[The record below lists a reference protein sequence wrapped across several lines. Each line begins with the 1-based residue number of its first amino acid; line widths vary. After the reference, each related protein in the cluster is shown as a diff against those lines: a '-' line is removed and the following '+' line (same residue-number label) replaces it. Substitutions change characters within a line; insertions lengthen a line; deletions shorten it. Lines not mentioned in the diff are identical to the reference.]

1 MSLSVVG
8 VSKGMLPVGYCHSIN
23 IVVAATYSGP
33 PHVIVCGWGMS
44 LSVVGVSKGMLP
56 VGYCH
61 SINIVVAATY
71 SGPPHV
77 IVCGWGKQGHAPCR
91 ILPLHQYC
99 SSGYILGTATCHCLW
114 LG

>member
-8 VSKGMLPVGYCHSIN
+8 VSKGMLPVRYCHSIN
-23 IVVAATYSGP
+23 IVVAATYSCP
-33 PHVIVCGWGMS
+33 
-44 LSVVGVSKGMLP
+44 GVSKGMLP